1 MAKCPGYPSYV
12 RAGLGSRALKCPRCP
27 FSVGVRGVGIGA
39 IICPA
44 MANITDTLE
53 SRPRSDTTLTKPN
66 ELLVMV
72 PVAGKL
78 SPVSRKL
85 FNALLLNGGDVYR
98 QRLQSGAPML
108 AEETFEARLS
118 DLVAHLPGDASDW
131 SSNASA
137 HLLEMLRT
145 EVVWQSIDRNSDT
158 AEWGAMNLLSEASII
173 KKGRALHVSW
183 AFPPRVLAALKDPA
197 FFTRLDL
204 EVLGSLRSYAA
215 IALYE
220 ICSRYKTNPTGVTCS
235 QPPDWW
241 VEALTARSVRP
252 APQKSRGKNSAHAEL
267 EAKPKREWRKVKSE
281 SVIDAIEEINTKT
294 DLEIELIEK
303 RVGKAVAEVQFAVRR
318 KRRVLPPGEGVPPD
332 ILAKAIA
339 LGIPGS
345 EIASIARVVRGGHD
359 VLRAAITKLADRV
372 EREDLIPLSN
382 VTAYL
387 KTILGEL
394 DEIVAC
400 DPQTTPVSMP
410 RASEKSSVRNVLHSM
425 SETKVVDIVET
436 QQSFARRQI
445 EALPRDEQLAL
456 AKVAFEGMKEKGIA
470 TASVAQAFGKYLDG
484 GPLAGV
490 LLGEM
495 TRRHIAASTTAQEVE
510 P

>member
-1 MAKCPGYPSYV
+1 MTNT
-12 RAGLGSRALKCPRCP
+12 L
-27 FSVGVRGVGIGA
+27 
-39 IICPA
+39 
-44 MANITDTLE
+44 DTSE
-53 SRPRSDTTLTKPN
+53 GRPLAETTLTKPN

-72 PVAGKL
+72 PIAGKL

-118 DLVAHLPGDASDW
+118 DLVAHLPGEASDW

-158 AEWGAMNLLSEASII
+158 SEWGAMNLLSEASIV

-183 AFPPRVLAALKDPA
+183 AFPPRVLGALKDPA

-204 EVLGSLRSYAA
+204 EVIGSLRTYAS

-220 ICSRYKTNPTGVTCS
+220 ICSRYKTNPSGLTCS

-252 APQKSRGKNSAHAEL
+252 PPPKARGRSVVSIEPDQKPR
-267 EAKPKREWRKVKSE
+267 REWRKVKSE

-303 RVGKAVAEVQFAVRR
+303 RVGKAVSEVQFAVRR
-318 KRRVLPPGEGVPPD
+318 KRRAIPAGQGIAPDVLE
-332 ILAKAIA
+332 KAVS
-339 LGIPGS
+339 LGIS
-345 EIASIARVVRGGHD
+345 AADIATICRTARGGVD
-359 VLRAAITKLADRV
+359 VVKAALTKLAERMA
-372 EREDLIPLSN
+372 REDLVPLTN
-382 VTAYL
+382 ATAYL

-394 DEIVAC
+394 DEYVETNPAVAPSSQTA
-400 DPQTTPVSMP
+400 PQRPMQTGVARSK
-410 RASEKSSVRNVLHSM
+410 ASAE
-425 SETKVVDIVET
+425 VVDLVET
-436 QQSFARRQI
+436 PESLAKKQI
-445 EALPRDEQLAL
+445 ESLDRNAQETL
-456 AKVAFEGMKEKGIA
+456 AKAAFERMQEKGLA
-470 TASVAQAFGKYLDG
+470 TAAVVQAYAKYRAG

-495 TRRHIAASTTAQEVE
+495 TRHYLAKSAQEST
-510 P
+510 

>member
-1 MAKCPGYPSYV
+1 
-12 RAGLGSRALKCPRCP
+12 
-27 FSVGVRGVGIGA
+27 
-39 IICPA
+39 
-44 MANITDTLE
+44 MANISDTLE
-53 SRPRSDTTLTKPN
+53 NRQRLETTLTKPN

-72 PVAGKL
+72 PIAGKL

-183 AFPPRVLAALKDPA
+183 AFPPRVLGALKDPA

-204 EVLGSLRSYAA
+204 EVLGALRSYAA

-220 ICSRYKTNPTGVTCS
+220 ICSRYKTNPTGLTCS

-241 VEALTARSVRP
+241 VEALTARSVRS
-252 APQKSRGKNSAHAEL
+252 APQKSRGKNSAIAEQ

-303 RVGKAVAEVQFAVRR
+303 RAGKAVAEVQFAVRR
-318 KRRVLPPGEGVPPD
+318 KRRALPPGEGVPPD
-332 ILAKAIA
+332 ILEKATGLGVSVSDIA
-339 LGIPGS
+339 T
-345 EIASIARVVRGGHD
+345 IARAVRGGHD

-372 EREDLIPLSN
+372 AREDLTPLSN

-394 DEIVAC
+394 DEIVAS
-400 DPQTTPVSMP
+400 DSQTSPASMP
-410 RASEKSSVRNVLHSM
+410 RATEQSSFPKLLHSM
-425 SETKVVDIVET
+425 SETKIVDVVET
-436 QQSFARRQI
+436 LQSVARRQV
-445 EALPRDEQLAL
+445 EALPRDEQVAL
-456 AKVAFEGMKEKGIA
+456 AKVAFERMKERGIA
-470 TASVAQAFGKYLDG
+470 TASVAQAFGKYLGG

-495 TRRHIAASTTAQEVE
+495 TRRHLEASTPAQAIE